1 MKMKN
6 LYQTLTENSG
16 IVEKDKDPD
25 WNGFMV
31 RIEREKAQIA
41 PEFFVSMNDGI
52 SFVLVYK
59 RFEKRE
65 IQKLEVFFNK
75 RLERVLNRVSSM
87 GKKGIKSLFTKGSR
101 WAIDSAF
108 GTEEDMKVTEFSGV
122 FSFADP
128 TVIDYEDFEVALRM
142 LETLSDLKMDFLHC
156 EDHSVIALN
165 IGGGDFT
172 KVVAQKMK
180 RTDYSGDEG
189 RKAYGI
195 IGCLANFAWARRQML
210 TGIMEAAVKD
220 AFGKHVQM
228 KKLVDISFTIA
239 FDDGKNFIYRF
250 NYPKTENV
258 ALFKDEKG
266 MTLVQ
271 SSENCRMVPANE

>member
-1 MKMKN
+1 MEMDA
-6 LYQTLTENSG
+6 LYHVLSESNG
-16 IVEKDKDPD
+16 IVEKKKDLD
-25 WNGFMV
+25 WDGFMV
-31 RIEREKAQIA
+31 RLEREKTQIV
-41 PEFFVSMNDGI
+41 PEFFASMNDGI

-59 RFEKRE
+59 RFEKKE
-65 IQKLEVFFNK
+65 IQKLEGFFKK
-75 RLERVLNRVSSM
+75 RLERVLNRVSFM

-128 TVIDYEDFEVALRM
+128 TVIDYEDFEVALRT
-142 LETLSDLKMDFLHC
+142 LETLFDLKTNFLHC

-172 KVVAQKMK
+172 KAVAKKMK
-180 RTDYSGDEG
+180 KTDYSSDDG

-195 IGCLANFAWARRQML
+195 LGCLANFAWARRQML

-220 AFGKHVQM
+220 AFGKRVQM

-258 ALFKDEKG
+258 ALLKDEEG

-271 SSENCRMVPANE
+271 KAESCRMVSTDE